1 MSKHCCSTPAVHDGL
16 VYVADCGRQIYCID
30 AATGKVQWTQQAKAD
45 IWASTLV
52 ADGKVYV
59 GTNRGDFWILA
70 AGREKKVLCTL
81 DLDSPVSSTAIAAN
95 GVVYVATMTKLYAL
109 KKQ

>member
-1 MSKHCCSTPAVHDGL
+1 L
-16 VYVADCGRQIYCID
+16 VYAADCGRQISCVD
-30 AATGKVQWTQQAKAD
+30 AETGKICWTQDAEGD

-52 ADGKVYV
+52 ADGKVYL

-70 AGREKKVLCTL
+70 AGREKKVLSTL
-81 DLDSPVSSTAIAAN
+81 RLDSGISSTAIAAN

-109 KKQ
+109 QKK